1 MDTYDG
7 ILFDDTMES
16 TDIDNIENESIE
28 SEGTATESSSS
39 VKIWAPIVAVLGAII
54 IGLLAFIVVRHCKR
68 NEQINARSNPARVPA
83 PPDYEAP
90 YAFSQYELPYGNP
103 VQNENDVG
111 EVYEEY
117 HSATEYETYRET

>member
-1 MDTYDG
+1 MDTYD
-7 ILFDDTMES
+7 DTMEY

-68 NEQINARSNPARVPA
+68 NAQNNARTNPAKVSA
-83 PPDYEAP
+83 PHDYEAP
-90 YAFSQYELPYGNP
+90 YADRQYELPYGNAA
-103 VQNENDVG
+103 QNENDFG